1 MSWETVKLG
10 DIAEFSNGVNFDKS
24 AYSKGVKLIGVS
36 NFGNRFSPDYDSL
49 EEIKKEVVR
58 SNDYL
63 QNGDIVFV
71 RSNGN
76 KELVGRCMLIR
87 NLESPVTYSGF
98 CIRARLNDT
107 KKHNPV
113 FFTYLFKSSD
123 FRRAMTGSAVGANIQ
138 NLSQGRLLACEV
150 RVPNY
155 DLQIRIADILSAYD
169 NLIENN
175 QKQIK
180 LLEEAAQRLYKEWFV
195 DLRFPGYENTPI
207 CDGVPE
213 GWKRE
218 RLVDIADVQYGFAFD
233 GSLFNSDGNGM
244 PIIRIRNIPDGV
256 TKDYTTEEA
265 DEQYIV
271 KNGDIVVGMDG
282 EFHINSWC
290 GADSYLVQRT
300 CRIKPNN
307 TDMNGYLLQAI
318 YEPIKFFE
326 STVVGATVAHL
337 GKKHIDTITVLTA
350 PEEMYKP
357 FQQYFNKRQL
367 LLNQNQRLAEARDRL
382 LPKLIS
388 GELEV

>member
-10 DIAEFSNGVNFDKS
+10 DIAEFSNGINFDKS

-63 QNGDIVFV
+63 RDGDIVFV

-76 KELVGRCMLIR
+76 KELVGRCMLIK
-87 NLESPVTYSGF
+87 NPESPVTYSGF

-138 NLSQGRLLACEV
+138 NLSQCRLSACEV

-207 CDGVPE
+207 TDGVPQGWSKRPIGDVIEKSYRSKQVMASDYLKE
-213 GWKRE
+213 GN
-218 RLVDIADVQYGFAFD
+218 I
-233 GSLFNSDGNGM
+233 
-244 PIIRIRNIPDGV
+244 PIIDQSRDFIAG
-256 TKDYTTEEA
+256 YTNDEETLVCLNRPVIVFG
-265 DEQYIV
+265 DHTRVLKYIQFPFA
-271 KNGDIVVGMDG
+271 K
-282 EFHINSWC
+282 
-290 GADSYLVQRT
+290 GADGTQLILSNCGNLPQSLLYL
-300 CRIKPNN
+300 
-307 TDMNGYLLQAI
+307 
-318 YEPIKFFE
+318 
-326 STVVGATVAHL
+326 S
-337 GKKHIDTITVLTA
+337 
-350 PEEMYKP
+350 
-357 FQQYFNKRQL
+357 
-367 LLNQNQRLAEARDRL
+367 LLNVDLSNYHYARHFKYLKAEEIIIPNVEIATKFDCLVTPIFKKVQILRDQIINAQQARDRL
-382 LPKLIS
+382 LPKLMN
-388 GELEV
+388 GEIEV